1 MDSFFFNITDTRY
14 KITQLLKD
22 GNGKG
27 YLNRVDISNG
37 IVFLEN
43 KLSGQKKEILL
54 QNLDRMVM
62 IIMVRKGELN
72 IHDHIDAHTALVKE
86 GEIGIFC
93 SSRQDMTLTIQKSKD
108 SDIFM
113 LFIADFFLK
122 RYLSGTK
129 NEPID
134 FLYEKIQKEVTLEEI
149 NILPI
154 DALSLYIVEK
164 LLNVSEGD
172 AMKSIR
178 AEHRV
183 VEFMIHRFSLLDIL
197 VENITDEELAL
208 AFRAKAILLQD
219 FIHPPTVQILAH
231 LCATNESKLK
241 KVFKK
246 VYRMTLYSYVQ
257 KLRLAEANFLLKE
270 ESLTIGE
277 IAKRVGYRHQGHF
290 SKLFFSTYGVYPKEL
305 MKH

>member
-14 KITQLLKD
+14 KITQIFKEH
-22 GNGKG
+22 KG

-37 IVFLEN
+37 IVFLES
-43 KLSGQKKEILL
+43 KDFIRSKEVVLK
-54 QNLDRMVM
+54 NLDRMVM
-62 IIMVRKGELN
+62 VTMVSKGELN
-72 IHDHIDAHTALVKE
+72 IHDHIHDNAELVKE

-93 SSRQDMTLTIQKSKD
+93 SSKQDMTITMQKNKN
-108 SDIFM
+108 SDIFI

-122 RYLSGTK
+122 RYLSGNK

-134 FLYEKIQKEVTLEEI
+134 FLYKKIQKEVSLEKI

-164 LLNVSEGD
+164 LLNVSVGD
-172 AMKSIR
+172 KMKSIR

-183 VEFMIHRFSLLDIL
+183 VEFMIHRFRLLDIFSEG
-197 VENITDEELAL
+197 VTAEELAL
-208 AFRAKAILLQD
+208 ASRAKAILLKD
-219 FIHPPTVQILAH
+219 FIYPPTIQDMAH
-231 LCATNESKLK
+231 FCATNESKLK

-246 VYRMTLYSYVQ
+246 VYQMTLYSYVQ
-257 KLRLAEANFLLKE
+257 KLRLDEANLLLKE
-270 ESLTIGE
+270 ENLTIGE
-277 IAKRVGYRHQGHF
+277 IAKRVGYKHQGHF

-305 MKH
+305 IKN